1 MNRIDSHIGS
11 QSTPKPKPTSGGVVD
26 AALDRVVSP
35 STKLLIY
42 RVRRRVFAMLVGISL
57 AGVATV
63 SVFSL
68 PVWPV
73 VGVAVAAA
81 AWVMNSMTA
90 KLPPNACWGCGQSLL
105 NAPRGEYGAICDRCG
120 SINQDTTN
128 A

>member
-1 MNRIDSHIGS
+1 MNDRPSNET
-11 QSTPKPKPTSGGVVD
+11 STSDPRLPGPVD
-26 AALDRVVSP
+26 AALDRLVSP

-42 RVRRRVFAMLVGISL
+42 KVRRRVLAMIVGISL

-63 SVFSL
+63 SVLSL

-90 KLPPNACWGCGQSLL
+90 CLAQQACWGCGQSLQGT
-105 NAPRGEYGAICDRCG
+105 PRGEYGAICDRCG
-120 SINQDTTN
+120 SINQD
-128 A
+128 